1 VHSKTDDKEYILEL
15 NDTAIGYRHL
25 PRLGSWSCAVPSLG
39 DSAAETQYV
48 LTSCAARSSLV
59 HEHEL
64 EDMGHMRDIGSPDP
78 PLSSRVADVRTIAY

>member
-25 PRLGSWSCAVPSLG
+25 PHLGSCAVPTSLG

-48 LTSCAARSSLV
+48 LTSCAARSRLV